1 MKMPKSYKEFLITAE
16 PLNVDIISSV
26 LWELNIDGISEEV
39 NCLKVFTRDNSINE
53 NQISQLLEE
62 LKKNSLIR
70 NYDVQENVL
79 FEKNWNEEWEMSREI
94 IRITNRIIIKPSF
107 RNYESKPGEIV
118 ITLDP
123 KMSFGT
129 GDHPTTKICVRFIE
143 KYIKI
148 GMKVLDAGSGTAI
161 LSIVAAKLGASKV
174 IAFDIDEWSLQ
185 NGFENVKVNGVAEIV
200 EVKQCELED
209 IQERNFDLIVANIQ
223 KNILLE
229 LAGGLTERLAQ
240 NGVLVLSGLLE
251 GDHQVIIDKYNT
263 FGMKQVDFLQMDEW
277 TGIVLKSQ

>member
-1 MKMPKSYKEFLITAE
+1 MPKSYKEFLITAE

-39 NCLKVFTRDNSINE
+39 NCLKVFTHDNSITE

-94 IRITNRIIIKPSF
+94 IRITDRIIIKPSF

-129 GDHPTTKICVRFIE
+129 GDHPTTKICVRFLE
-143 KYIKI
+143 KYIKA

-185 NGFENVKVNGVAEIV
+185 NGLENVKVNGVAENV
-200 EVKQCELED
+200 EVKQCELKD

-223 KNILLE
+223 KNILIE

-240 NGVLVLSGLLE
+240 NGVIILSGLLE
-251 GDHQVIIDKYNT
+251 GDHQVIIEKYNT
-263 FGMKQVDFLQMDEW
+263 FGMKQVDFLQIDEW
-277 TGIVLKSQ
+277 IGIVLKSQ

>member
-1 MKMPKSYKEFLITAE
+1 MPKSYKEFLITAE